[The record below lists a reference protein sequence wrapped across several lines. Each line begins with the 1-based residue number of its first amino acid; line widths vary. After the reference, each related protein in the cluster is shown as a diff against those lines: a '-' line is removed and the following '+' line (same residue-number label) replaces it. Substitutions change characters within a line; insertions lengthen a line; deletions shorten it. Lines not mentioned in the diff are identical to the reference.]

1 MDRGLCPHCNTEL
14 IFDERDN
21 TLGVAGC
28 PSCKNIFLLQE
39 VEEDT
44 IRSELLKI
52 YTHMVYNQD
61 GTVRARSGYKAQI
74 TSPILGKTEKVT
86 ADGAY
91 QLFYKIREKAE
102 KLREEEDQKKKLTKA
117 KKKTKSAEEQLKE
130 LENILSS
137 KVTFK
142 WEEEKQ
148 TDEYPISKPEFTSEK
163 PLKIDALPS
172 SNLLESLFKGYKERR
187 VQKRE
192 VYFKDLLKI
201 WEKEKAEYEKT
212 LEEWKKGKKEFE
224 KKKEKF
230 NKEIDKKIEKQRQ
243 NDEKVVIE
251 YFRKVLEKSDMPD
264 SFPNKF
270 DIGYKPEEKML
281 IVEYVLPDYDDM
293 PKNKGMKYIKSR
305 NVTEPIKISKTE
317 REKLYN
323 EVLYSIPLRR
333 LKEIFTNDRYDNVE
347 SVVFNG
353 WVDTVDKAT
362 GNDKTICILTVHAKK
377 EDFEGINLK
386 KVDPK
391 ECFKGLKG
399 VGSSKLSSLAPV
411 APILEMDREDR
422 RFIEGQTVV
431 GELDDSVNIAAM
443 DWEDFEHLVREVFEK
458 QFAKSGME
466 VKVTQSSRDLGVDA
480 VAFDPDPFRG
490 GKIIIQ
496 AKRYSSTVKV
506 ESVRALYGIMQDEG
520 AMKGILVTTSDYG
533 PDAYK
538 FAQGKPITLI
548 NGNNLLAMLEEYGH
562 KAKIDLKEA
571 KNVLKGRTR

>member
-1 MDRGLCPHCNTEL
+1 MDKGLCPHCDTEL
-14 IFDERDN
+14 IFDDTDN
-21 TLGVAGC
+21 TLGVVAC
-28 PSCKNIFLLQE
+28 PRCKNFFLLEE

-44 IRSELLKI
+44 PRSELLSI
-52 YTHMVYNQD
+52 YTHREYNKD
-61 GTVRARSGYKAQI
+61 GTVRARSGYKARI
-74 TSPILGKTEKVT
+74 TSSILGRTENVSADT
-86 ADGAY
+86 AP
-91 QLFYKIREKAE
+91 QLFYKIKKKADW
-102 KLREEEDQKKKLTKA
+102 LRERENHKKNLTKA
-117 KKKTKSAEEQLKE
+117 KKKTKFAEEQLRE

-137 KVTFK
+137 KATFK

-148 TDEYPISKPEFTSEK
+148 TDEYPVEK
-163 PLKIDALPS
+163 PDFTKERPLKEDALPS
-172 SNLLESLFKGYKERR
+172 PNILEKIFKGYREKSE
-187 VQKRE
+187 QKRDL
-192 VYFKDLLKI
+192 YYKDQLKI
-201 WEKEKAEYEKT
+201 WEKEKREFEAE
-212 LEEWKKGKKEFE
+212 LEEWEKGKKKFE
-224 KKKEKF
+224 KKRDDH
-230 NKEIDKKIEKQRQ
+230 NKKIDKKIEKQKE
-243 NDEKVVIE
+243 NDEEIVKE

-264 SFPNKF
+264 NFPNKF

-281 IVEYVLPDYDDM
+281 IVEYVLPDYEDM

-333 LKEIFTNDRYDNVE
+333 LKEIFSSDRYDNVD

-353 WVDTVDKAT
+353 WVNTIDKAT

-377 EDFEGINLK
+377 EDFENINLK

-399 VGSSKLSSLAPV
+399 VGSSKLSSLVPV
-411 APILEMDREDR
+411 APILEMDKEDR
-422 RFIEGQTVV
+422 RFIEGETVLSGV
-431 GELDDSVNIAAM
+431 DEDVNIAAM
-443 DWEDFEHLVREVFEK
+443 DWEDFEHLVREVFEQ

-496 AKRYSSTVKV
+496 AKRYSNTVKV

-548 NGNNLLAMLEEYGH
+548 NGNNLLSMLEEYGH

-571 KNVLKGRTR
+571 KKILKGRTR

>member
-1 MDRGLCPHCNTEL
+1 MDRGLCPHCDTEL
-14 IFDERDN
+14 IFDETDN
-21 TLGVAGC
+21 TLGVVGC
-28 PSCKNIFLLQE
+28 PSCKNFFLLEE

-44 IRSELLKI
+44 PRGELLRI
-52 YTHMVYNQD
+52 YTHREYNQD
-61 GTVRARSGYKAQI
+61 GTVRARSGYKARI
-74 TSPILGKTEKVT
+74 TSPLLGRTENVT
-86 ADGAY
+86 ANTAP
-91 QLFYKIREKAE
+91 QLFYKIRKKAE
-102 KLREEEDQKKKLTKA
+102 WLREKEDEKKNLTKA

-137 KVTFK
+137 KATFK

-148 TDEYPISKPEFTSEK
+148 VDEYPVEKPDFTSEK

-172 SNLLESLFKGYKERR
+172 FNILESLLKGYKERR
-187 VQKRE
+187 EEKRR
-192 VYFKDLLKI
+192 VYFEDQLKVWNKKKGEYEEELKE
-201 WEKEKAEYEKT
+201 WEKR
-212 LEEWKKGKKEFE
+212 KGDFE
-224 KKKEKF
+224 KKKERF
-230 NKEIDKKIEKQRQ
+230 NEQIDKKIEKQKE
-243 NDEKVVIE
+243 NDEEVVIE
-251 YFRKVLEKSDMPD
+251 YFRKVLEKSDMPEN
-264 SFPNKF
+264 FPNKF

-281 IVEYVLPDYDDM
+281 IVEYVLPEYEDM
-293 PKNKGMKYIKSR
+293 PENKGMKYIKSR
-305 NVTEPIKISKTE
+305 NATEPIKISKTDRE
-317 REKLYN
+317 RLYN
-323 EVLYSIPLRR
+323 NVLYSIPLRR
-333 LKEIFTNDRYDNVE
+333 LKEIFKNDRYDNVE

-362 GNDKTICILTVHAKK
+362 GNEKTICILTVHAKK
-377 EDFEGINLK
+377 EDFKSINLK

-411 APILEMDREDR
+411 APILEMDKEDR
-422 RFIEGQTVV
+422 RFIEGETVLSGV
-431 GELDDSVNIAAM
+431 DEGVNIAAM
-443 DWEDFEHLVREVFEK
+443 DWEDFEHLVREVFEQ

-496 AKRYSSTVKV
+496 AKRYSNTVKV

-548 NGNNLLAMLEEYGH
+548 NGNNLLSMLEEYGH

-571 KNVLKGRTR
+571 KKILKGRTR